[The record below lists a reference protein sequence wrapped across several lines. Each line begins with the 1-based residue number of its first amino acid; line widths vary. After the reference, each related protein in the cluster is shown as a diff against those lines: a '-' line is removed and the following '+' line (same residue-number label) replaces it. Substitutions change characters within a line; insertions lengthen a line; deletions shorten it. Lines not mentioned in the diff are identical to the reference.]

1 VIRGLVNHPKD
12 WRWSSW
18 GFYWGKGAG
27 LLAMDVL
34 E

>member
-1 VIRGLVNHPKD
+1 VKHPGE

-18 GFYWGKGAG
+18 GFYWGRATG
-27 LLAMDVL
+27 LVAMDVK